1 MRRFYCQF
9 DVSCNFYF
17 LRFWIGTLF
26 SFQFFGRTMFTFV
39 EYLFFYGFQT
49 LCLPVFVQAIFT
61 LSCTHIF
68 TSVDVLCLQQQQQM
82 PKNKKKTKKSQI
94 QNFNYSNS
102 VPGNDFLS
110 RSLFGCFSVPLRLR
124 WLKIFAKYLG
134 VLSNDTPGKRQTTA
148 NKKRHSSTIPDKDLT
163 CKTDFN
169 GKKLLFWL
177 KVSTF
182 VQRVFCDL
190 QFYGYS
196 GKQMEKNRNAHT
208 HTHTFWHHIATHA
221 LNEWPH
227 ILLLFGFAFS
237 SYRISRYTFAFFTIC

>member
-1 MRRFYCQF
+1 M
-9 DVSCNFYF
+9 
-17 LRFWIGTLF
+17 
-26 SFQFFGRTMFTFV
+26 
-39 EYLFFYGFQT
+39 
-49 LCLPVFVQAIFT
+49 
-61 LSCTHIF
+61 THQ
-68 TSVDVLCLQQQQQM
+68 V
-82 PKNKKKTKKSQI
+82 
-94 QNFNYSNS
+94 
-102 VPGNDFLS
+102 ND
-110 RSLFGCFSVPLRLR
+110 
-124 WLKIFAKYLG
+124 
-134 VLSNDTPGKRQTTA
+134 KRQTTA

-221 LNEWPH
+221 LTNGRTFFFSSVLHFPLIASLGIRLH
-227 ILLLFGFAFS
+227 FLRFVSIILLHPFYPSRFLPSLSQTVKYHNGTEFFPNHTQIRLFTSFPIFDFPDNVLRLSFQLEA
-237 SYRISRYTFAFFTIC
+237 IQC